1 MYVYL
6 IVLEA
11 DKTSVTDASFN
22 QIHAQRLCH
31 AYKKATGIAHAVVTE
46 LACVVLTP
54 SLLKQL
60 KKKSPRFASEC
71 IVNGF

>member
-11 DKTSVTDASFN
+11 DKTSITDASFN
-22 QIHAQRLCH
+22 QFHAQRLCH
-31 AYKKATGIAHAVVTE
+31 AYKKATGIAHAVVKE
-46 LACVVLTP
+46 YACLVLTTP
-54 SLLKQL
+54 LLKQL

>member
-22 QIHAQRLCH
+22 QFRAQRLCH

-46 LACVVLTP
+46 MDVILTP

-60 KKKSPRFASEC
+60 KKKSPHFRTEC
-71 IVNGF
+71 VVNGF

>member
-11 DKTSVTDASFN
+11 DKTSITDASFD
-22 QIHAQRLCH
+22 QFRAQRLCH
-31 AYKKATGIAHAVVTE
+31 AYKKATGIAHSVVTE
-46 LACVVLTP
+46 MDIILTP
-54 SLLKQL
+54 SLLSQL
-60 KKKSPRFASEC
+60 KKKSRNFRNEC

>member
-1 MYVYL
+1 MNVYL

-31 AYKKATGIAHAVVTE
+31 AFKKATGIAHAVVTE
-46 LACVVLTP
+46 HEWVLSP
-54 SLLKQL
+54 SLLAQL

-71 IVNGF
+71 IVNGL